1 MTQRT
6 STRPTAR
13 EAADLL
19 AKYRR
24 EHKLTIAQNGLQNW
38 TCLRDRYE
46 RLIAETDN
54 ERRRTEYRQG
64 VRRCNERI
72 AEFTR
77 KILELT

>member
-6 STRPTAR
+6 PTRPTIR
-13 EAADLL
+13 EAVELL
-19 AKYRR
+19 NKYER
-24 EHKLTIAQNGLQNW
+24 EYKLTIAQNGLQNW

-46 RLIAETDN
+46 GLIAETDN
-54 ERRRTEYRQG
+54 ERRRAEYRQG
-64 VRRCNERI
+64 VIRCNARI